1 MRCPKCGCE
10 IPENALFCE
19 NCAAEIKIVPEY
31 EARLEEQ
38 ISISLESVASVVE
51 EEKGPAVALSSAA
64 EVLQKAEEEEALQA
78 YDVPVTPNAE
88 ASALQGETIISP
100 APLLREEA
108 AGSKSAASAAS
119 ATGPVQEAPAAAE
132 ALPQEG
138 AYTDPRLERRK
149 QKEESRKKRLRRY
162 VLRRRYVKFM
172 MVFLVGAFAA
182 TIALVMFYALRL
194 YPGTHTQSYYVG
206 RAYQAASEGD
216 YQKAADDIDRAVELY
231 DKDSA
236 NAGDGVQTVAT
247 LYLLKSQYLQKAG
260 EKDLALGAASMAL
273 EDPDSTDDEEI
284 NAYGRMISIYASY
297 EEYDKIA
304 TLLSTCTRQQV
315 VDSYLQYALF
325 DPEFSADEGTYE
337 EGFTLQLSDQGEG
350 SIFYTMDGTEPSTDS
365 LLYTEPIRLTE
376 GTFTI
381 SAVYVNHFNLCSQVV
396 TKTYTIKATEE

>member
-1 MRCPKCGCE
+1 MKCPKCGCE

-31 EARLEEQ
+31 ETRLEEQ

-64 EVLQKAEEEEALQA
+64 EVLQKAEEEEASAQPYAAPLTQ
-78 YDVPVTPNAE
+78 DSE
-88 ASALQGETIISP
+88 AAALQGETIISP
-100 APLLREEA
+100 APLLREETA
-108 AGSKSAASAAS
+108 APGGAVPERESTPHSAPDAA
-119 ATGPVQEAPAAAE
+119 
-132 ALPQEG
+132 PQESV
-138 AYTDPRLERRK
+138 YTDLHLERQK
-149 QKEESRKKRLRRY
+149 QKEASRKKRLRRY

-182 TIALVMFYALRL
+182 TIALVVFYALRL

-216 YQKAADDIDRAVELY
+216 YQKAADEIDRAVEIY
-231 DKDSA
+231 GRDSA
-236 NAGDGVQTVAT
+236 NGNDGVQTVAT

-273 EDPDSTDDEEI
+273 EDPDSTEDEEI

-315 VDSYLQYALF
+315 VESYLQYALF
-325 DPEFSADEGTYE
+325 DPEFSAEEGTYE
-337 EGFTLQLSDQGEG
+337 EGFTLQLSDRGEG

-396 TKTYTIKATEE
+396 TKTYTIKKAEE